1 MVDGCTNYGD
11 IVATNAKTH
20 AGGLVCLTNSADSEV
35 VNSANYG
42 NVITDLA
49 TYRGTLVANIN
60 NGAKLDNNTAGG
72 GVGSYNGGNYV
83 MVQIDETNYM
93 DYIGLIKTGNEDK
106 VTNTKYGGDISTA
119 KGIRTADDLVAFAA
133 AVNAGGSLDEW
144 LNEDGEVCLLT
155 NIDMSAVTEWT
166 PIGKAAF
173 ELASNKLTLTGTPFA
188 GHFNGQGYRIRNLK
202 MVAAGSEAG
211 ATYGLFGLW
220 PRAPWSRISRSTRAV
235 R

>member
-1 MVDGCTNYGD
+1 M
-11 IVATNAKTH
+11 
-20 AGGLVCLTNSADSEV
+20 
-35 VNSANYG
+35 
-42 NVITDLA
+42 ITDLA

-144 LNEDGEVCLLT
+144 LNEDGEV
-155 NIDMSAVTEWT
+155 
-166 PIGKAAF
+166 
-173 ELASNKLTLTGTPFA
+173 
-188 GHFNGQGYRIRNLK
+188 
-202 MVAAGSEAG
+202 
-211 ATYGLFGLW
+211 
-220 PRAPWSRISRSTRAV
+220 
-235 R
+235 